1 MPVAVHYGIDP
12 VHFGVMFV
20 LNICIG
26 IVHPPISTNMFIT
39 CALARNCSISHYT
52 REAVPF
58 LIALLLLLAV
68 VTISRR
74 DTNPSAVFWLTPTR
88 CARTPTL

>member
-1 MPVAVHYGIDP
+1 MPVAIHYGIDP

-26 IVHPPISTNMFIT
+26 IVHPPIGTNMFIT
-39 CALARNCSISHYT
+39 CALAKCSIGQYT

-68 VTISRR
+68 VTYI
-74 DTNPSAVFWLTPTR
+74 PAVTLTIPR
-88 CARTPTL
+88 LLG